1 MDVDW
6 NRLTFSAGLV
16 KSPIPAPTKTH
27 FTRGAQK
34 KMVLGPASW
43 FQKGCILGGTCLSTV
58 LMRNWYSR
66 EDILIWNTLS
76 RVYRQ
81 KQKDISYGLD
91 RCHSFSQPLS
101 PSGMQWVV
109 TRRRHMQLMHTC
121 SACDHGFFLFYV
133 YFNMH
138 WKHISWLITLQTCI
152 CITNIYHRQTCM
164 YNVKFGF

>member
-1 MDVDW
+1 MHCIVLFCLSE
-6 NRLTFSAGLV
+6 NRTG
-16 KSPIPAPTKTH
+16 
-27 FTRGAQK
+27 K
-34 KMVLGPASW
+34 KKKLINKKWQNHIPASW

-109 TRRRHMQLMHTC
+109 TRRRYMQLTHTC
-121 SACDHGFFLFYV
+121 SACDLGFFLFYV
-133 YFNMH
+133 YFNMY
-138 WKHISWLITLQTCI
+138 WKHISWLITLQTCN
-152 CITNIYHRQTCM
+152 CITNTRIIDIHVCIT
-164 YNVKFGF
+164 